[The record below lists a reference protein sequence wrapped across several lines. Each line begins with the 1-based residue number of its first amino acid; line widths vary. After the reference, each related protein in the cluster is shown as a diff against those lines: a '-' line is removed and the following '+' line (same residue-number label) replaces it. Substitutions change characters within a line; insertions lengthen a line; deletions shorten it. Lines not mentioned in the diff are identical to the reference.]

1 MAVWKEFLSH
11 PCVQELLLL
20 CKYFRCVIRSCTHV
34 CIQVLTAT
42 SLKESVVY
50 LCLKYVAMLLQLN
63 PNMEGSEGSEY
74 RLFVVALM
82 LGKWRDRQGYN
93 DTNRVY

>member
-1 MAVWKEFLSH
+1 
-11 PCVQELLLL
+11 
-20 CKYFRCVIRSCTHV
+20 
-34 CIQVLTAT
+34 
-42 SLKESVVY
+42 
-50 LCLKYVAMLLQLN
+50 MLLQLN